1 MEAGL
6 ETNGAPRR
14 ASEWLAALL
23 ERPDDDI
30 LRRCFDRWLAAD
42 PVHAADWA
50 EMARTYA
57 VMGRTAPQYRDQ
69 WASAANV
76 RRGGRRLP
84 GATAAP
90 AQPRRARTSPWRRR
104 VAIGVV
110 AAGIAAAIILAI
122 FPTLRWQFTAD
133 HVTATAETATIHLA
147 DGSIVSLAPESV
159 LEVAGGKDVRGAR
172 LLRGA
177 AFFEVVRDPS
187 RPFKVQAESLDV
199 TVLGTAFEVRV
210 DESGTNVAVR
220 QGSVQV
226 DNRASAR
233 SQKLKAGD
241 WVRMTAHGAMAH
253 GTQPPAQVAAW
264 LQGRLIVKDRPAGEV
279 VDALRPYYSGIVVLR
294 GDTLAS
300 QPLTGIYD
308 LSDPVAALKAVASA
322 LGATTDQLSP
332 WVLVISGG

>member
-6 ETNGAPRR
+6 ETNGAPLR

-23 ERPDDDI
+23 ERPDDEI
-30 LRRCFDRWLAAD
+30 LRRRFDRWLAAD

-69 WASAANV
+69 WASAANL
-76 RRGGRRLP
+76 RRGDRRLP
-84 GATAAP
+84 GATAA
-90 AQPRRARTSPWRRR
+90 QRRRAQTSPWQRR

-110 AAGIAAAIILAI
+110 AAGIAATIVLAI

-147 DGSIVSLAPESV
+147 DGSTVRLAPESV
-159 LEVAGGKDVRGAR
+159 LEAAGGGDARGVR

-220 QGSVQV
+220 RGSVQV

-241 WVRMTAHGAMAH
+241 WVRITARGAMTH

-264 LQGRLIVKDRPAGEV
+264 LQGRLIVRDRPAGEV

-300 QPLTGIYD
+300 QPLTGVYD